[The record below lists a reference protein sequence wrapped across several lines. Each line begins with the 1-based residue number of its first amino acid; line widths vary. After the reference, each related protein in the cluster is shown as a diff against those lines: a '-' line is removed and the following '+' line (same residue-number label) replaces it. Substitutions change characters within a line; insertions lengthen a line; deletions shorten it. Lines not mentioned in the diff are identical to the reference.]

1 MRKIKIICT
10 IGPSSSNPAILK
22 KLKKEGVN
30 IFRINMSHTKLSNL
44 PNVLKNLQKNVG
56 KENICID
63 TEGAQLRTTLVK
75 KKIFIKKDKI
85 VKIFNDNRLSNKNN
99 INLYPKFN
107 ISSTPVNTKI
117 FVGFDGIILKVL
129 KTNKKKNCL
138 ITKVSNPG
146 ILDSNKGVHF
156 NKKIKL
162 SCLTEKDISA
172 IRYAKKFGV
181 KNFAMSFVNNEKDTA
196 LMRKII
202 GMKNF
207 LISKIETLNAIKNL
221 KKISKYSN
229 AVLIDRGDLSR
240 EVPIERIPLA
250 QEYIIKSSKKNR
262 VPVFVATNLLET
274 MIHDLS
280 PTRAESHD
288 IYSTLKQGASGLVLA
303 AESAIGINPVEC
315 VIFLKKCIVEKNKSF
330 KSF

>member
-1 MRKIKIICT
+1 MKKIKIICT
-10 IGPSSSNPAILK
+10 IGPSSSSKKILQ
-22 KLKKEGVN
+22 KLKSEGVN
-30 IFRINMSHTKLSNL
+30 IFRINMSHTKLSKL
-44 PNVLKNLQKNVG
+44 PFILRDLKKIIG
-56 KENICID
+56 RDKICID
-63 TEGAQLRTTLVK
+63 TEGAQLRTTSVK
-75 KKIFIKKDKI
+75 KKISIKK
-85 VKIFNDNRLSNKNN
+85 NRILRVYNNNNFSTKNG
-99 INLYPKFN
+99 ISLYPNFDILN
-107 ISSTPVNTKI
+107 VPTNSKI

-129 KTNKKKNCL
+129 RKDKKKNCL
-138 ITKVSNPG
+138 LTKVVNPG
-146 ILDSNKGVHF
+146 ILDSNKGVHV

-172 IRYAKKFGV
+172 IQYAKKFGV
-181 KNFAMSFVNNEKDTA
+181 KNFAMSFVNNQKDTV

-202 GMKNF
+202 GSKSF

-229 AVLIDRGDLSR
+229 AILIDRGDLSR

-250 QEYIIKSSKKNR
+250 QEYIIKSSKKTKT
-262 VPVFVATNLLET
+262 PVYVATNLLET
-274 MIHDLS
+274 MISDLS

-315 VIFLKKCIVEKNKSF
+315 VIFLKKCILGKNKNF
-330 KSF
+330 KFF